1 LRVFLGDSS
10 AALRSARNEEEEEL
24 VKGRS
29 KERKKVKDGKAPG
42 DGDGGPVGVSPD
54 P

>member
-42 DGDGGPVGVSPD
+42 DGGPVGVSPD